1 MYSWAA
7 AKPKAL
13 TAFAVHVIHLSH
25 VIRMRMGKLCDD
37 GDTWP
42 GFPLLLS
49 SQRRTWRQCLS
60 APVPNHHHH
69 HYYIIIAII
78 IISLIITRLTNNLG
92 QLPIDLHDAPPVHVV
107 GWKKECTKNYQFF
120 VLVGCVSC
128 LSVIHVR
135 FMNTRVQKAS
145 VYCILWTKRNITN
158 CLHVHLNLLRRL
170 KISRLHSKVF
180 HHDLDGAEPQVQQRA
195 MNGWITSTTM
205 TVSSS
210 PTVTS
215 VSTKTAARYL
225 INVDHLLP
233 QNYHHQYQWWNC
245 FAVTQ
250 SSYLSQSMLG
260 ISAFS
265 SAMVMGLYIAVELRL
280 SEAGDILKAT
290 FISKS
295 KILSAACATLLWYY
309 SAVWIAM
316 IREENNEEEREN
328 ARM

>member
-25 VIRMRMGKLCDD
+25 VIRMRMGKLGDD

-60 APVPNHHHH
+60 APV
-69 HYYIIIAII
+69 YQIIIIIIIIAII

-180 HHDLDGAEPQVQQRA
+180 DHDLDGAEPQVQQRA
-195 MNGWITSTTM
+195 ITGWM
-205 TVSSS
+205 
-210 PTVTS
+210 
-215 VSTKTAARYL
+215 
-225 INVDHLLP
+225 DHLNNNDSLVVSDSDVSVNKHSG
-233 QNYHHQYQWWNC
+233 QVSDQC
-245 FAVTQ
+245 GSSFANINDETVP
-250 SSYLSQSMLG
+250 LS
-260 ISAFS
+260 
-265 SAMVMGLYIAVELRL
+265 
-280 SEAGDILKAT
+280 LKVLTCPSPCWA
-290 FISKS
+290 
-295 KILSAACATLLWYY
+295 
-309 SAVWIAM
+309 
-316 IREENNEEEREN
+316 
-328 ARM
+328 